1 MVFRHGIVAEDGNRE
16 GKRTPKIAEE
26 NVARFIDVLRWWASV
41 NDQAQVVRRV
51 PWKEIY
57 EFTNT
62 RAAWMM
68 PAPFNSEQLKERI
81 KTVAASVGKRREMNF
96 ETPKELVA
104 LFGGPVAEAPEWVG
118 EFSWM
123 EFPFVLFQIAYTTSV
138 VVRMVGIDG
147 RALARDYSLRP
158 VLG

>member
-1 MVFRHGIVAEDGNRE
+1 METVYRHGIVVTDGNRE

-57 EFTNT
+57 EFICV
-62 RAAWMM
+62 RKAWKA
-68 PAPFNSEQLKERI
+68 PAPLNSEQLKERVR
-81 KTVAASVGKRREMNF
+81 TV
-96 ETPKELVA
+96 
-104 LFGGPVAEAPEWVG
+104 
-118 EFSWM
+118 
-123 EFPFVLFQIAYTTSV
+123 VLFQIAYTTSV